1 MVEFDINSEL
11 STQKGVLEQMENM
24 DHEQVVFCRDKKT
37 GLKAIIAVHNTV
49 LGPSLGGCRMWN
61 YTSEAEALKDVLRLS
76 RGMTYKSAVAGLDL
90 GGGKAV
96 IIGDPKKDKTDDL
109 MRAFGRFVDSLGGK
123 YITAED
129 VGMQT
134 RDMSTILETTKYVTG
149 IAEELGGGGNPS
161 PVTGLGVYKGIKASA
176 KFKWGD
182 DSLKGRTVAVQGI
195 GNVGETVVK
204 HLTEEGAIVYIN
216 DISPERMKQ
225 VCEQYGATI
234 VSNEELYSL
243 NVDIYAPCALGAT
256 LNDITIPQLNCSIVA
271 GAANNQLAD
280 ENRHGKMLMERGI
293 IYAPDFVI
301 NAGGIINVYD
311 ELIGYNRERAMERTE
326 NIYNSVLR
334 VLEISME
341 KNIPSGQAAIE
352 LAEMRIK
359 EAELKN

>member
-1 MVEFDINSEL
+1 MVEIDVNSKL
-11 STQKGVLEQMENM
+11 SVQAGVLEQMDNM
-24 DHEQVVFCRDKKT
+24 GHEQVVFCRDRKT
-37 GLKAIIAVHNTV
+37 GLRAIIAVHNTV

-61 YTSEAEALKDVLRLS
+61 YQSEAEALKDVLRLS

-109 MRAFGRFVDSLGGK
+109 MRAFGSFVDSLGGK

-134 RDMSTILETTKYVTG
+134 RDMSIIKETTRYVTG

-161 PVTGLGVYKGIKASA
+161 PVTGFGVYKGIKASA
-176 KFKWGD
+176 KFKWGND
-182 DSLKGRTVAVQGI
+182 NLKNRSVVVQGI

-204 HLTEEGAIVYIN
+204 HLTDEGATVYIN
-216 DISPERMKQ
+216 DISPQRMKQ
-225 VCEQYGATI
+225 VSEEYGAAI
-234 VSNEELYSL
+234 VSNDELYSM

-256 LNDITIPQLNCSIVA
+256 LNDETIPQLNCSVVA

-280 ENRHGKMLMERGI
+280 ENKHGKMLMERGI
-293 IYAPDFVI
+293 VYAPDFVI

-311 ELIGYNRERAMERTE
+311 ELIGYNRERAMEKTE

-334 VLEISME
+334 VLEISRE
-341 KNIPSGQAAIE
+341 KKIPAGQAAIE
-352 LAEMRIK
+352 LAERRIK